1 MQEHNI
7 LAILVAAVVA
17 WLIGALWYSP
27 LLFAKQWVAAHEFGP
42 EALAKMKGDAPRAYG
57 ISFVAFLVMAA
68 VLSIVLNH
76 LDAHDWRSGALW
88 GAHIWLGFALTL
100 GLIANVYSGKKFAV
114 FMIDTGY
121 QLVYLIAMGAILGAW
136 H

>member
-1 MQEHNI
+1 
-7 LAILVAAVVA
+7 
-17 WLIGALWYSP
+17 
-27 LLFAKQWVAAHEFGP
+27 
-42 EALAKMKGDAPRAYG
+42 MKADAPRAYG

-76 LDAHDWRSGALW
+76 LGAHDWRSGALW
-88 GAHIWLGFALTL
+88 GAHMWLGFALTL

-114 FMIDTGY
+114 FLIDTGY
-121 QLVYLIAMGAILGAW
+121 QLVYLTAMGAILGAW